1 MFTAWVQ
8 KGERMFLG
16 NQFNWKKYSRCHL
29 MPQATNYVLSYMDL
43 PVAEP
48 AAETWCHG
56 KNTKLRVRTF
66 EHLLLPLATFAIVG
80 KSFNFSEPGS
90 PLNLCSSGH
99 SQISI
104 PRALV
109 FK

>member
-66 EHLLLPLATFAIVG
+66 ERASLAASCNFCDRRQVIQLLRAWI
-80 KSFNFSEPGS
+80 
-90 PLNLCSSGH
+90 SS
-99 SQISI
+99 
-104 PRALV
+104 
-109 FK
+109 